1 MENDST
7 APEAD
12 VRVELD
18 TITELVEQAGD
29 EDAAPAVKAAA
40 YADAL
45 DFFLADEN
53 DLEKNPLTDDATIWR
68 YNIEKEEDM
77 PLVSI
82 PIRTIEDHEL
92 KRLRQQSKER
102 GPGGLRTED
111 TDDVRFFTLVCAE
124 AANFEAPRKQQIIA
138 KHKTMEA
145 ALRKMLLPGER
156 ISLGQHIL
164 AFSGFGA
171 TVQSKAHA
179 EVEAAKN

>member
-1 MENDST
+1 MDHDS
-7 APEAD
+7 AEAD
-12 VRVELD
+12 VRVEQD
-18 TITELVEQAGD
+18 TITDLVEQASS
-29 EDAAPAVKAAA
+29 EDAPEEAKAVA

-45 DFFLADEN
+45 EFFLADEN

-68 YNIEKEEDM
+68 YDIEKEEDT

-102 GPGGLRTED
+102 GPGGLRTDE

-124 AANFEAPRKQQIIA
+124 AANFDAERKRQIIA